1 MKKNESNLP
10 ADLQALL
17 QETHKTQSQDL
28 TKVLHSAVTKLGKAK
43 KALQDAR
50 TSGMNLHNVWKNY
63 LAASVEKWKEFCLDF
78 EKQDTELAQQV
89 QTATEAVKTAQ
100 EGLEAS
106 KREAKDVEDIDND
119 GRSDV
124 PLEISDDETQEALD
138 TKGQALKEGLNF
150 MLHNLESLRDKADL
164 AAEEQATK
172 RPRTKAPDGSSAA
185 LSQHFAMPGQ

>member
-1 MKKNESNLP
+1 M
-10 ADLQALL
+10 
-17 QETHKTQSQDL
+17 
-28 TKVLHSAVTKLGKAK
+28 
-43 KALQDAR
+43 
-50 TSGMNLHNVWKNY
+50 
-63 LAASVEKWKEFCLDF
+63 
-78 EKQDTELAQQV
+78 
-89 QTATEAVKTAQ
+89 
-100 EGLEAS
+100 
-106 KREAKDVEDIDND
+106 EDIDND

-150 MLHNLESLRDKADL
+150 MLHNLEVAPRQGGNL